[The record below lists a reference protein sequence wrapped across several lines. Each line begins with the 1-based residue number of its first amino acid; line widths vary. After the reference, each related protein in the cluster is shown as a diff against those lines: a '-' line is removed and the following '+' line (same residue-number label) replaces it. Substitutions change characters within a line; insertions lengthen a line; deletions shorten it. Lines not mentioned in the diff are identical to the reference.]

1 MFRVKVERK
10 IGMNDYNYEHYH
22 DPTAGEVIRREESE
36 SFSFRPMVYICS
48 PYSGDVNNNISKAQ
62 KYCRFAVNRGFIPL
76 APHLYFP
83 QFLDDRTERS
93 LALFMDIVLLSK
105 CAELWVFGETISEG
119 MQKEI
124 RYAQRKGKL
133 VKYFSEVT

>member
-1 MFRVKVERK
+1 MELDPKR
-10 IGMNDYNYEHYH
+10 NAEHYM
-22 DPTAGEVIRREESE
+22 DTMAYEAIRNIEPEK
-36 SFSFRPMVYICS
+36 FPFKPLVYICS
-48 PYSGDVNNNISKAQ
+48 PYSGDVEGNTQRARA
-62 KYCRFAVNRGFIPL
+62 YCRYAVDKGRIPL

>member
-1 MFRVKVERK
+1 MELDPKR
-10 IGMNDYNYEHYH
+10 NAEHYM
-22 DPTAGEVIRREESE
+22 DTMAYEAIRNIEPEK
-36 SFSFRPMVYICS
+36 FPFKPLVYICS
-48 PYSGDVNNNISKAQ
+48 PYSGDVEGNTQRARA
-62 KYCRFAVNRGFIPL
+62 YCRYAVDKGCIPL

>member
-1 MFRVKVERK
+1 MEIDLKR
-10 IGMNDYNYEHYH
+10 NAEHYM
-22 DPTAGEVIRREESE
+22 DLTAYEAIRDVGPEK
-36 SFSFRPMVYICS
+36 FPFRPLVYICS
-48 PYSGDVNNNISKAQ
+48 PYSGDVEGNTKRART
-62 KYCRFAVNRGFIPL
+62 YCRYAVDKGCIPL

-83 QFLDDRTERS
+83 QFMDDRSERA

-105 CAELWVFGETISEG
+105 CTELWVFGDTLSEG

-133 VKYFSEVT
+133 VKYFREVT